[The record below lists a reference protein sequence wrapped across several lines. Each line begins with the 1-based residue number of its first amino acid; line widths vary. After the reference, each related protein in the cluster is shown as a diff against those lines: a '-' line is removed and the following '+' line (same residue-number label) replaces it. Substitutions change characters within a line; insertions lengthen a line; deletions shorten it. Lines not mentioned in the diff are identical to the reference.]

1 RRGFYLLLTA
11 LVSLLPDL
19 SALLP
24 LRTYYFR
31 DFSVTFYPLRLFAAR
46 ELAAG
51 RWPSW
56 NPYIYEGSFFLP
68 ILYPLDLLHVL
79 FPGPVAVSWLLTLH
93 LPLAALGAYALAR
106 ELEAEPPGAFV
117 AGAVYSLGGL
127 ALSSLNLYVFL
138 QALAWAPFV
147 VLVLRRAGPRGG
159 RAIVVAAVVVAVA
172 LTTLAVEFVA
182 QALLLGLGLGLAAA
196 PSAARGPARAPF
208 LRLALAVGLGVG
220 LAAVPVAVIAGIL

>member
-68 ILYPLDLLHVL
+68 ILYPPDLLHVL
-79 FPGPVAVSWLLTLH
+79 FPGPVAVSWPLTLH
-93 LPLAALGAYALAR
+93 FPLAALAAYALAR
-106 ELEAEPPGAFV
+106 ELGAEPPGAFV

-138 QALAWAPFV
+138 QALGWTPIV
-147 VLVLRRAGPRGG
+147 VLALRRAAQRGG
-159 RAIVVAAVVVAVA
+159 RAIGAAAIVVGIA
-172 LTTLAVEFVA
+172 LSTLAVEFVA
-182 QALLLGLGLGLAAA
+182 QALVLGVGLGLAAG
-196 PSAARGPARAPF
+196 SAATERVRATLP
-208 LRLALAVGLGVG
+208 RLA
-220 LAAVPVAVIAGIL
+220 